1 MQSLGEKIRDL
12 RSALKMTQRD
22 LAEKLEIDIKS
33 IQRYETGKSRPDT
46 YSLVKLATFFDVS
59 SDYLLGLT
67 SLMEQMEE
75 RESKLSEHRRIFYKN
90 YIKCKNDYKIYPD
103 EKYYWIEAKD
113 DKIGGQTMWEG
124 FTDDSIPKEIRVLC
138 PVIPEKAIEI
148 CTQTYGKPMVL
159 NTEED
164 ACTFLI
170 YGGQAIVREETCE
183 KYLPWFLEPFVVE
196 TGSIL

>member
-12 RSALKMTQRD
+12 RSALKMTQKD

-67 SLMEQMEE
+67 SLMDQMAE
-75 RESKLSEHRRIFYKN
+75 RESKLSKYRRIFYKN
-90 YIKCKNDYKIYPD
+90 YIKCKNDYKIYSD

-124 FTDDSIPKEIRVLC
+124 FTDDSIPKEIRVLR

-148 CTQTYGKPMVL
+148 CTQTCGKPMVL

-164 ACTFLI
+164 ACTFLMF
-170 YGGQAIVREETCE
+170 GGQAIVREEICE

-196 TGSIL
+196 AGSIL